1 MKNIFLSSKFLII
14 SSAIILAGL
23 SRLIPH
29 LPNFTPLAAMS
40 LFGGAL
46 LNDKKLAFIIPIAA
60 MILSDAIIGFHQQ
73 MWGVYL
79 SFVLIIMIGLRAGSN
94 IKTSS
99 MIGNSLVGSVVF
111 FIITN
116 FAVWLPGN
124 FYPLSLSGLFECYV
138 AAIPFFGNSILGDLF
153 YNTVLFGGF
162 FLIKQRIPALVK
174 A

>member
-1 MKNIFLSSKFLII
+1 MKNIFLSSKFLFI
-14 SSAIILAGL
+14 SSTIILAAL

-29 LPNFTPLAAMS
+29 LPNFTPLAALA

-46 LNDKKLAFIIPIAA
+46 LNDKKTAFIIPFSA

-73 MWGVYL
+73 MWGVYI
-79 SFVLIIMIGLRAGSN
+79 SFLLIIMTGLRLGNN
-94 IKTSS
+94 IKTGS
-99 MIGNSLVGSVVF
+99 MIGYSLLGSVLF

-124 FYPLSLSGLFECYV
+124 FYPLSFNGLLECYI

-153 YNTVLFGGF
+153 YNTILFGGF
-162 FLIKQRIPALVK
+162 FLIKQRIPALIK

>member
-1 MKNIFLSSKFLII
+1 MKNNFLTSKSVFI
-14 SSAIILAGL
+14 SAAILLAAL

-29 LPNFTPLAAMS
+29 LPNFTPLAAMA

-60 MILSDAIIGFHQQ
+60 MIISDTIIGFHQQ
-73 MWGVYL
+73 MWGVYI
-79 SFVLIIMIGLRAGSN
+79 SFILILIMGLRLGNN
-94 IKTSS
+94 IKTGPI
-99 MIGNSLVGSVVF
+99 IGYSLLGSLLF
-111 FIITN
+111 FVITN

-124 FYPLSLSGLFECYV
+124 FYPLSLSGLIECYV
-138 AAIPFFGNSILGDLF
+138 AAIPFFGNSLLGDLF

-162 FLIKQRIPALVK
+162 FLAKQAIPSLVK